1 MKVPNLTDAK
11 LTPPKKYT
19 KSFVVDDA
27 TLIEQYDK
35 LYKIAG
41 ATSQQIMFGYMLEC
55 TKYALFK
62 TGKMKNG

>member
-1 MKVPNLTDAK
+1 MKVPNLTDTK
-11 LTPPKKYT
+11 PVSTKKYT
-19 KSFVVDDA
+19 KSFVMDDA

-55 TKYALFK
+55 TKYALVK